1 MTEIVSPGLWAD
13 PRVWLIAAGILV
25 IVTIILI
32 YYKVF
37 TGEKKP

>member
-1 MTEIVSPGLWAD
+1 MPSPEIWAD
-13 PRVWLIAAGILV
+13 PRVWLISAAVLV

-37 TGEKKP
+37 LGDKR